1 MLLRGVLPR
10 RYVHS
15 IPLHSPA
22 PPKLKYDCRCVSL
35 RCEVEVLVVVVDDCN
50 CPGSVVPLQA
60 SLPSVSC
67 SSARCEHVPRVNQ
80 LLCYRAQ
87 PPTPLSQTPSSPS
100 IQLSDHRS
108 RSRYSTHPQNW
119 RSHNSSVPMV
129 VIPTDTIITMTI
141 PTSRPRIRLMPV

>member
-1 MLLRGVLPR
+1 M
-10 RYVHS
+10 HA

-22 PPKLKYDCRCVSL
+22 PPKLKYVRRCVSL
-35 RCEVEVLVVVVDDCN
+35 RCEVEVLVVVVDDIILPCN

-60 SLPSVSC
+60 FLPPVSC
-67 SSARCEHVPRVNQ
+67 CEHVPRVNQ

-87 PPTPLSQTPSSPS
+87 PPTPTPLSQTPSSSS

-108 RSRYSTHPQNW
+108 GSRYSTHPQNW

-129 VIPTDTIITMTI
+129 VIPMDTIITMTI